1 MAVGEKASK
10 EKKVVTSSRQRDF
23 ITIVS
28 GLPRSGTSMMM
39 RMLEAGGMPAFVDHK
54 RQPDADNPHGYYE
67 FEPVKQL
74 KQSSV
79 WLSNALGAAVK
90 VIYLL
95 LYDLPSDYR
104 YRLIFMRRNLEE
116 VIASQEGML
125 RRMGRADTSPD
136 VGDMAQLFEI
146 NLKQVDQWL
155 PEQDNFELL
164 NMQYDEVI
172 ASPAVAAQQ
181 IADFLG
187 GGLDQAAMAAVVDPA
202 LYRHR

>member
-1 MAVGEKASK
+1 MAVGEKESK
-10 EKKVVTSSRQRDF
+10 EEKVVTSSRQRDF

-39 RMLEAGGMPAFVDHK
+39 QMLEAGGMPVVVDHE
-54 RQPDADNPHGYYE
+54 RRPDADNPHGYYE

-74 KQSSV
+74 KQNSV

-187 GGLDQAAMAAVVDPA
+187 GGLDQAEMAAVVNPA